1 MPERVAALYD
11 IHGNLPALEAVLAAV
26 DAEGVDTIV
35 VGGDV
40 VPGPMPREALDCL
53 LDLGPRACFLRGNTD
68 RLVVAA
74 FDGDPLERLPPFI
87 REPAA
92 WSAAQLDRRHR
103 DALAALPLALALPV
117 HGLGE
122 VLFCHATPR
131 SDEENVTRLT
141 PAQRVRPAL
150 DGVAQR
156 VVVCGHTHMQ
166 YDRAVGGVRLVN
178 AGSVGMPFGPPG
190 AYWALLGPDVRLVRT
205 EYDLGRAAE
214 RVRATAYPQ
223 AAEFA
228 SRNVLAP
235 PSEEEVLRAFERPAA
250 GG

>member
-1 MPERVAALYD
+1 MR
-11 IHGNLPALEAVLAAV
+11 
-26 DAEGVDTIV
+26 
-35 VGGDV
+35 
-40 VPGPMPREALDCL
+40 
-53 LDLGPRACFLRGNTD
+53 
-68 RLVVAA
+68 
-74 FDGDPLERLPPFI
+74 
-87 REPAA
+87 
-92 WSAAQLDRRHR
+92 
-103 DALAALPLALALPV
+103 
-117 HGLGE
+117 GLGE

-141 PAQRVRPAL
+141 PPERVRPAL

-166 YDRAVGGVRLVN
+166 YDRTVDDVRLVN
-178 AGSVGMPFGPPG
+178 AGSVGMPVGPPG
-190 AYWALLGPDVRLVRT
+190 AYWLLLGPDVTLVRT
-205 EYDLGRAAE
+205 DYDLDAAAA

-235 PSEEEVLRAFERPAA
+235 PSEEEILRAFERPAA